1 MSFGRR
7 PTNFMKQNSLSSV
20 GQRRPAP
27 FQNAGGQFMMNRCYL
42 QPGFQNKQPL
52 QGPPHQQQQQNLQ
65 AQQQQFQAQLQQQ
78 EKARA
83 AQQAM
88 QNQVNPK
95 PVQKPV
101 PPPAPVKQQPIS
113 NQQQQQQ
120 PPKPPTNAQQ
130 QPPKP
135 QINTQQQPPKPQIN
149 TPQQP
154 PKPPTNTQQVD
165 EQIITEQSDVAENK
179 SVVTT
184 NPMEIP
190 ALGDGVD
197 STAMETA
204 VQHRP
209 RPFWMKR
216 NGRIN
221 RAERAK
227 RRNIRLRKL
236 LQPKNAL
243 MIINELVGHV
253 PFEIS
258 ETKTGNAFEDVYKA
272 SVNVEGK
279 DHVGFGKSKALAKT
293 SAAEMAVRSMI
304 LNKLR
309 ITAQPPPVAD
319 EELKDM
325 KMEVTE
331 ENQDDVSWT
340 HIASFAIH
348 KLFSSWGDDGNMADM
363 ISRSSSYVSLNENNL
378 SAKDSTSSIQ
388 AQPEQKPAKRLPENA
403 ALMNPIMLLNQMHP
417 SAKYEELGKTGT
429 PPHIQFTIK
438 CTVGNQSFIGT
449 GSNKKAA
456 RKQATF
462 EACKTLLGIQYPPD
476 ILQGTSPD
484 KVAPMETV

>member
-1 MSFGRR
+1 MSYTRRAGNFG
-7 PTNFMKQNSLSSV
+7 KQNPLLGTV
-20 GQRRPAP
+20 GQRRPGP
-27 FQNAGGQFMMNRCYL
+27 FQNTGGQLMMNRCYL
-42 QPGFQNKQPL
+42 QPGFQNKQQQ
-52 QGPPHQQQQQNLQ
+52 QGPPPQQQQNLQ
-65 AQQQQFQAQLQQQ
+65 AQQQFQAQLQQQ

-88 QNQVNPK
+88 QNQQVNQPLK
-95 PVQKPV
+95 PIQKPPPQATPIKPQPV
-101 PPPAPVKQQPIS
+101 PNPPQQQQQH
-113 NQQQQQQ
+113 QQQQQQ
-120 PPKPPTNAQQ
+120 PQLQQQ
-130 QPPKP
+130 QPLH
-135 QINTQQQPPKPQIN
+135 QQQQQPLHQQQQQ
-149 TPQQP
+149 PQQHQQPPP
-154 PKPPTNTQQVD
+154 PKPPTNMQQAA
-165 EQIITEQSDVAENK
+165 EQMLTDQSFMAENK
-179 SVVTT
+179 PATLTNSV
-184 NPMEIP
+184 EIP

-197 STAMETA
+197 GTATENN
-204 VQHRP
+204 VQHKA

-227 RRNIRLRKL
+227 RRNVRLRKL

-253 PFEIS
+253 PFDVS

-272 SVNVEGK
+272 AVSIEGK
-279 DHVGFGKSKALAKT
+279 DHVGYGKSKALAKT

-309 ITAQPPPVAD
+309 ITAQAAPATT
-319 EELKDM
+319 EEESKEVR
-325 KMEVTE
+325 MEVTE

-363 ISRSSSYVSLNENNL
+363 ISRSNSYVSLSESNVSN
-378 SAKDSTSSIQ
+378 KDGASTIQ
-388 AQPEQKPAKRLPENA
+388 AQPEQKPAKKLPENA

-417 SAKYEELGKTGT
+417 NAKYEELGKSGT

-449 GSNKKAA
+449 GPNKKAA

-462 EACKTLLGIQYPPD
+462 EACKTLLGIEYPPD
-476 ILQGTSPD
+476 ILQG
-484 KVAPMETV
+484 